1 MDPKTAQLDPK
12 LKEAYERVM
21 GTAVPKTQTP
31 QAPQTPQPL
40 TPVKEASIPTANTK
54 GVIIPPVQNPSVA
67 PVAPNTP
74 TPGIITN
81 SGITTPSVK
90 TPVSP
95 SINKGTSFSAT
106 AGKGGSGGF
115 PRILIFLFLLIFF
128 VGYGIFWIKFFKLSV
143 PYLSD
148 LVIPGLGKV
157 F

>member
-1 MDPKTAQLDPK
+1 MDPKTTQLDPK

-31 QAPQTPQPL
+31 QTGRVITPP
-40 TPVKEASIPTANTK
+40 S
-54 GVIIPPVQNPSVA
+54 QNPPAA
-67 PVAPNTP
+67 PIAPNAP

-81 SGITTPSVK
+81 SGVATPSIK
-90 TPVSP
+90 TNPSP
-95 SINKGTSFSAT
+95 SVNKGTSFTTT
-106 AGKGGSGGF
+106 ANRGKSGGF
-115 PRILIFLFLLIFF
+115 PKILIFLFLLIFF
-128 VGYGIFWIKFFKLSV
+128 VGYAVFWIKFFKLSV